1 MLNKLMLCMLMI
13 VAGSSAIAFAE
24 EPQIPT
30 LNPDEGRIGEIRR
43 VEDTTEFKVCA
54 DPDNMPF
61 SNLKQEGFEDKIA
74 ALIAEDLGK
83 KLSFAYAYNRQ
94 GFLRNTINANRC
106 DVIMSTTSDFDALL
120 TSKPYY
126 RSTHVFVY
134 RKDSGYNITDWDSP
148 DLRKGVIGIIG
159 ESPATR
165 PLADHDLMGNA
176 RPYRMQR
183 DLNLPP
189 SFLIDDLAKG
199 DIDVAIV
206 WGPIGGY
213 YAKQSKVPM
222 VVVPIPEYED
232 TNVHGKEYWNI
243 SVGVRKRDK
252 ERLAKIQEVL
262 DKRQG
267 DIYKILDSY
276 GIPHVD
282 IVEGDRLGKK
292 KPKKDAV
299 KIDAV
304 KSDSGATPPVSK

>member
-1 MLNKLMLCMLMI
+1 MLKKFMLCMLM
-13 VAGSSAIAFAE
+13 VAASSSPIAFAE

-106 DVIMSTTSDFDALL
+106 DVVMGTTSDYDALL

-292 KPKKDAV
+292 KPKKE
-299 KIDAV
+299 AV

>member
-1 MLNKLMLCMLMI
+1 M
-13 VAGSSAIAFAE
+13 G
-24 EPQIPT
+24 
-30 LNPDEGRIGEIRR
+30 
-43 VEDTTEFKVCA
+43 
-54 DPDNMPF
+54 
-61 SNLKQEGFEDKIA
+61 
-74 ALIAEDLGK
+74 
-83 KLSFAYAYNRQ
+83 
-94 GFLRNTINANRC
+94 
-106 DVIMSTTSDFDALL
+106 TTSDYDALL

-292 KPKKDAV
+292 KPKKEAV
-299 KIDAV
+299 KN
-304 KSDSGATPPVSK
+304 DSGATPPVSK

>member
-1 MLNKLMLCMLMI
+1 MFKNLLTCMLFGGL
-13 VAGSSAIAFAE
+13 VASTLVDAE
-24 EPQIPT
+24 EPEIPT

-54 DPDNMPF
+54 DPDNMPY
-61 SNLKQEGFEDKIA
+61 SNSKQEGFEDKIA
-74 ALIAEDLGK
+74 ALLAQDLGK
-83 KLSFAYAYNRQ
+83 KLSFTYAYNRQ

-106 DVIMSTTSDFDALL
+106 DVVMGTTSDIDSMR

-134 RKDSGYNITDWDSP
+134 RKNSGYNITDWDSP
-148 DLRKGVIGIIG
+148 DLHKAVIGIIG

-199 DIDVAIV
+199 DIDVAII

-213 YAKQSKVPM
+213 YAKQSKEPM
-222 VVVPIPEYED
+222 VVVPIPEYEK
-232 TNVHGKEYWNI
+232 TNLHGKEFWNI
-243 SVGVRKRDK
+243 SVGVRRKDK
-252 ERLAKIQEVL
+252 DRMAMIQGALDRNQDKIL
-262 DKRQG
+262 
-267 DIYKILDSY
+267 KILDDY
-276 GIPHVD
+276 GIPHVPV
-282 IVEGDRLGKK
+282 VEGDALVK
-292 KPKKDAV
+292 KPH
-299 KIDAV
+299 
-304 KSDSGATPPVSK
+304 

>member
-1 MLNKLMLCMLMI
+1 MLKKFMLCMLL
-13 VAGSSAIAFAE
+13 VATGSAFTAFAE

-43 VEDTTEFKVCA
+43 VEDTSEFKVCA

-189 SFLIDDLAKG
+189 SFLIDDLAKR

-252 ERLAKIQEVL
+252 ERMAKIQEVL
-262 DKRQG
+262 DRRQD

-276 GIPHVD
+276 GIPHVA
-282 IVEGDRLGKK
+282 IVDGDRLGKK
-292 KPKKDAV
+292 KPKKDAA
-299 KIDAV
+299 KPEAV
-304 KSDSGATPPVSK
+304 KAEPSTPVTK